1 MVCRKCKHEMPDGL
15 RYCGH
20 CGRKMSRVEYFINW
34 SFEKKR
40 LPITIAVLVL
50 LAGLLIWGVVSLVP
64 GPGSYDTP
72 VEAGDYGVFPL
83 MESFVDGVPM
93 GAVGE
98 GPFPYMD
105 GALAV
110 GFDEE
115 TDLLGKPYYAID
127 SDNPLWLYVSAVKP
141 EYAEKIPEYLA
152 LLEEDIFCLELIHQQ
167 TLDDGEWY
175 FYRYTGDRQVYPVG
189 QHDDVSTDLGEC
201 HVWIRVSPGGT
212 RMERWTGLGLE
223 GIWQEEYEAI
233 LAGQAYHR
241 RTDELIRDTGSD

>member
-1 MVCRKCKHEMPDGL
+1 MTCRKCKNEMPDGL

-34 SFEKKR
+34 SFEKTR

-50 LAGLLIWGVVSLVP
+50 LAGLLAWGVISLVRSD
-64 GPGSYDTP
+64 GGGDTP
-72 VEAGDYGVFPL
+72 AEAGDYGVFPL

-93 GAVGE
+93 E
-98 GPFPYMD
+98 DDSQDDKLYPRNY
-105 GALAV
+105 LAV
-110 GFDEE
+110 GFDLE
-115 TDLLGKPYYAID
+115 TDLLGEPYYTID
-127 SDNPLWLYVSAVKP
+127 SDNPLWLYVSGIKP

-152 LLEEDIFCLELIHQQ
+152 LLEQDIFCLERIHQE

-175 FYRYTGDRQVYPVG
+175 FYRYTGDRRVYPVG

-201 HVWIRVSPGGT
+201 HVWIRVSPDGT
-212 RMERWTGLGLE
+212 RLECWIGLGLE

-233 LAGQAYHR
+233 LAGEPYRR
-241 RTDELIRDTGSD
+241 RTDDMIRDTGSN